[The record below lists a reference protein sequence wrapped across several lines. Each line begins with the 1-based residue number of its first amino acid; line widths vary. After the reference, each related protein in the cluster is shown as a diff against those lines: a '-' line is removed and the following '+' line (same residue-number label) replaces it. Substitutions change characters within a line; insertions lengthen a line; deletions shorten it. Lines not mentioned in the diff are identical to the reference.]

1 MSTKLYQKDL
11 LIFILVFSS
20 KLVFYFIYIL
30 VFMDLHCMLFLGF
43 GYLMAFLRKYGYS
56 SIAFNFLI
64 ASYVLELA
72 LLVNGA
78 IKMIGQGHKTFEIDL
93 TR

>member
-1 MSTKLYQKDL
+1 
-11 LIFILVFSS
+11 
-20 KLVFYFIYIL
+20 
-30 VFMDLHCMLFLGF
+30 MDLHCMLFLGF

-72 LLVNGA
+72 LLVKGT
-78 IKMIGQGHKTFEIDL
+78 IIMISKGQNTFEVNL

>member
-1 MSTKLYQKDL
+1 ME
-11 LIFILVFSS
+11 FLVF
-20 KLVFYFIYIL
+20 V
-30 VFMDLHCMLFLGF
+30 DLHCMLFLGF

-56 SIAFNFLI
+56 SIAYNFLI

-72 LLVNGA
+72 LVVKGCIL
-78 IKMIGQGHKTFEIDL
+78 MISEKNKTFEIDL